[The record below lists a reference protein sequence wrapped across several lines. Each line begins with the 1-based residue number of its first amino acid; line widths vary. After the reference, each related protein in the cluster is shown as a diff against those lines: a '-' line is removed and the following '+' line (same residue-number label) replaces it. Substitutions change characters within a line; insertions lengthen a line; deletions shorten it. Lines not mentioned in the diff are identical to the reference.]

1 MISSETRNSE
11 VLTSW
16 KEIASYIGRGVRT
29 VQRWE
34 RQLGLPV
41 RRKARCSTVT
51 ALSSEIDA
59 WIAGGDVRGLR
70 TPKRNHELEC
80 PTLAH
85 LLHGNM
91 WYMSSRKTESFSV
104 GPDDSL
110 ASADVSN
117 VSLGLS
123 AFVVPL

>member
-41 RRKARCSTVT
+41 RRNASRSTVT

-59 WIAGGDVRGLR
+59 CIGGATFVGCRQRNETTSLNVRTWR
-70 TPKRNHELEC
+70 I
-80 PTLAH
+80 
-85 LLHGNM
+85 
-91 WYMSSRKTESFSV
+91 FSTATC
-104 GPDDSL
+104 GI
-110 ASADVSN
+110 
-117 VSLGLS
+117 
-123 AFVVPL
+123 